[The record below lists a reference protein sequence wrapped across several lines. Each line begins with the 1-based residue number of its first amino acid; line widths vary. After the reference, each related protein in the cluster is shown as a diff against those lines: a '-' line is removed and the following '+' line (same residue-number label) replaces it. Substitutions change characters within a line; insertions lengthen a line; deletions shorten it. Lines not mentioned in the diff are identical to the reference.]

1 MSQVAQEAQAEVLP
15 KAEPGVGAC
24 WCLKVSLAFQKLHA
38 ASGRAVLQV
47 VVA

>member
-1 MSQVAQEAQAEVLP
+1 MSQVVQEAQAELLL

-24 WCLKVSLAFQKLHA
+24 WCLKASPAFQKLHA